1 MAEAKP
7 ALVYDN
13 NAVQKLLAEKHGVP
27 LKNVIKSQYS
37 FTVIL
42 GDEDEQEANEPRCPN
57 IEA

>member
-42 GDEDEQEANEPRCPN
+42 VYDD
-57 IEA
+57 